1 MRGPPSCAMPRGVPI
16 AAGAPTCR
24 SCLRCLLSAR
34 PLVDVLS
41 DAAAPGGLGSLPD
54 PGPAALPLGLGLTL
68 GGEPLAQLEVGGGR
82 ALGGRD
88 RPALGQRLDRVAAAG
103 AVVLAIDEHVDFA
116 GAAAEHRV
124 GGLAVGVGS

>member
-24 SCLRCLLSAR
+24 LLSAR

-41 DAAAPGGLGSLPD
+41 GTAAPGGLGDLPD
-54 PGPAALPLGLGLTL
+54 PGCAALPLGLGLSVA
-68 GGEPLAQLEVGGGR
+68 GEPLAQLEVGGGR

-88 RPALGQRLDRVAAAG
+88 RPALGQGLDRVAAAG
-103 AVVLAIDEHVDFA
+103 AVVLAVDEDVDFA

-124 GGLAVGVGS
+124 GGLAVGVGGAG